1 MFYRQAANT
10 QQNRT
15 IWNIW
20 LHISHIYGML
30 QCGVVNYDMPMG
42 STLHQPKLLLGNR
55 MKLSLILVS
64 VVAYVVL
71 ATIWICYA
79 ELVAIY

>member
-1 MFYRQAANT
+1 
-10 QQNRT
+10 
-15 IWNIW
+15 
-20 LHISHIYGML
+20 ML

-42 STLHQPKLLLGNR
+42 STLHQPKPLFGNR

-64 VVAYVVL
+64 IAAYVVL

-79 ELVAIY
+79 ELVALY